1 MARARS
7 TSLSP
12 SIFSLPPAGLLC
24 GLCQSNSSEIAAC
37 IEEAKQN
44 IPETPRK
51 RATKLGD
58 PPHHPQ
64 SPQRPRP
71 RPHPRLRLLSSCL
84 RKCAVPAVYLRNLI
98 KRITKTGGEPEPEQ
112 EPEPGL
118 NRHPG
123 KQDSARSL
131 PIASRPSGSLRAIAA
146 AKANVESQLEC
157 LLLQLPT
164 LSSNLQAAGSISDNR
179 SALIACKRATY

>member
-7 TSLSP
+7 ASLSLSRSV
-12 SIFSLPPAGLLC
+12 SISLPLLAGLLC

-58 PPHHPQ
+58 PPYHPQ
-64 SPQRPRP
+64 RSRSR
-71 RPHPRLRLLSSCL
+71 PRLRLLSSCL

-98 KRITKTGGEPEPEQ
+98 KRITKTGGEPEPDPEPEQ
-112 EPEPGL
+112 EPEPEPESGL
-118 NRHPG
+118 NRRRG
-123 KQDSARSL
+123 KQDSARTL
-131 PIASRPSGSLRAIAA
+131 PIAS
-146 AKANVESQLEC
+146 
-157 LLLQLPT
+157 
-164 LSSNLQAAGSISDNR
+164 
-179 SALIACKRATY
+179 

>member
-7 TSLSP
+7 TSLSLLL
-12 SIFSLPPAGLLC
+12 SLSLSPAGLLC

-71 RPHPRLRLLSSCL
+71 RPHPRVRLLSSCL

-98 KRITKTGGEPEPEQ
+98 KRITKTGGEPEP
-112 EPEPGL
+112 GL
-118 NRHPG
+118 NRRPG

-131 PIASRPSGSLRAIAA
+131 SIASWPYGFLWAIAA

-157 LLLQLPT
+157 LILQLPT
-164 LSSNLQAAGSISDNR
+164 LSSIPQAAGSISDNR
-179 SALIACKRATY
+179 SALIACKRATYW

>member
-7 TSLSP
+7 TSLSLLL
-12 SIFSLPPAGLLC
+12 SLSLSPAGLFC

-71 RPHPRLRLLSSCL
+71 RPHPRVRLLSSCL

-98 KRITKTGGEPEPEQ
+98 KRITKTGGEPEPE
-112 EPEPGL
+112 PGL
-118 NRHPG
+118 NRRPG

-131 PIASRPSGSLRAIAA
+131 SIAS
-146 AKANVESQLEC
+146 
-157 LLLQLPT
+157 
-164 LSSNLQAAGSISDNR
+164 
-179 SALIACKRATY
+179 